1 MVERV
6 SSVSRR
12 RRLFQNVDRVHEN
25 QGVFEPRN
33 GNRRSPR
40 ATERRDKR
48 LFEWISCYPLNVPK
62 YHLITN
68 SYLHL
73 LNVRF
78 PVYLLLCPPPL
89 SISSSVLCPL
99 SITSPSSS
107 LPRLSLATTLA
118 HFRTFTWPLPE
129 NPSYVTQRS

>member
-68 SYLHL
+68 SYLHP

-99 SITSPSSS
+99 SSLYHVSLFFSSSS
-107 LPRLSLATTLA
+107 LSRNHTSTFQDLHLAST
-118 HFRTFTWPLPE
+118 
-129 NPSYVTQRS
+129 